1 MSRGY
6 SAKWR
11 RQSRAKKAPTETSIG
26 VLLKAIKL
34 YKRGVKNN
42 DREALLAAQRLLDM
56 SEGKGGDR

>member
-6 SAKWR
+6 RAKWR
-11 RQSRAKKAPTETSIG
+11 RQYRAKAPKQITPIG
-26 VLLKAIKL
+26 AYLKAVEL

-56 SEGKGGDR
+56 MDKGGW

>member
-11 RQSRAKKAPTETSIG
+11 RQYRAKKAPTETSIG